1 MYVHGRRAN
10 GNPLQF
16 HLPYCV
22 VRIISKFRM
31 GSLVG
36 KTSNSS
42 ITTEF
47 TFLLESA
54 DSALTVLIIFPWSA
68 MEKRAKKKC
77 LVDKQMIVIYVRF
90 VW

>member
-1 MYVHGRRAN
+1 MTLFLRFESIGFSRASH
-10 GNPLQF
+10 F
-16 HLPYCV
+16 YSPYCV
-22 VRIISKFRM
+22 VRMISKFRI

-54 DSALTVLIIFPWSA
+54 DSALTALIIFP
-68 MEKRAKKKC
+68 
-77 LVDKQMIVIYVRF
+77 
-90 VW
+90 